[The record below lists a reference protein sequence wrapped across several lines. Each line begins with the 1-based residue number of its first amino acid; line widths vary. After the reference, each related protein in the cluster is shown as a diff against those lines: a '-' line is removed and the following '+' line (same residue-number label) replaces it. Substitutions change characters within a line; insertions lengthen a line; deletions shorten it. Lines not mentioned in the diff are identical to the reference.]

1 MTTDADRARRYA
13 NRNGGGGNDPFN
25 IYGNSGNAGASTGGG
40 GTGSST
46 RIPYPGPIPPGYVES
61 YEFDPVDGVY
71 YGTIIPDRR
80 PQSQGGPARGA
91 LPSAILNA
99 WPTEDPPD
107 GQEWAWNPNLNNG
120 AGGMTLEKVPYEPPK
135 SWQDLA
141 AEKLAQG
148 DEAGAQKYFDFYN
161 QLPAGAKVEFA
172 LQMARSPGD
181 YVTLWSLYYGSQSP
195 VAFKYGTRR
204 IPFVELMEQAGW
216 DTGIIREN
224 SGRLPSELTDTTPGI
239 EDPTAD
245 IHGADGAAATTTTT
259 DDDTSIAIE
268 EQPDVE
274 AVDTDDGQTGGGW
287 GPWSAWANAGTSE
300 EENVHG
306 VTTVYQH
313 QTSRRTH
320 GGTGRVQTKNRKV
333 VLRTYIG
340 GSGADDDDAVDVED
354 QGDVEDISVAVEDQP
369 NVEDISVAV
378 EDQGDVEDISVDI
391 EDQGN
396 VEDISVD
403 IEDQGSVP
411 SVGVEDQPD
420 VEAIP
425 GVGVEEQPQVPSIPG
440 VEEQP
445 QVPSIPGVEE
455 QPQVPAAV
463 VPNRYGPPPYAGGPP
478 PVDPPPPLSTLPA
491 PVVPGVEEQPQVPAA
506 VVPNRYGPP
515 PYAGGPPPYD
525 PPPPLSGGGGNSMLP
540 GPGGPEEA
548 DSVNDRDLKSVI
560 ERIRDFEQVGPR
572 G

>member
-25 IYGNSGNAGASTGGG
+25 IYGNAGASTGGG
-40 GTGSST
+40 NEK

-224 SGRLPSELTDTTPGI
+224 SGRLPPELV

-245 IHGADGAAATTTTT
+245 IHGADATTTTTT

-274 AVDTDDGQTGGGW
+274 VVDTDDGQTGGGW

-320 GGTGRVQTKNRKV
+320 GGTGQVQTKTRKV
-333 VLRTYIG
+333 VLRTYKG
-340 GSGADDDDAVDVED
+340 GSGADDDDAVDIEDQGDVEDVDDDGQTGGGWGPWSAWANAGTSEEENVHGVTTVYQHQTSRRTHGGTGQVQTKTRKVVLRTYKGGSGADDDDAVDIEDQGDVEDISIPIED

-369 NVEDISVAV
+369 
-378 EDQGDVEDISVDI
+378 DVEDISIPI
-391 EDQGN
+391 EDQGRRRGP
-396 VEDISVD
+396 SPSALRS
-403 IEDQGSVP
+403 QG
-411 SVGVEDQPD
+411 
-420 VEAIP
+420 
-425 GVGVEEQPQVPSIPG
+425 
-440 VEEQP
+440 
-445 QVPSIPGVEE
+445 
-455 QPQVPAAV
+455 V
-463 VPNRYGPPPYAGGPP
+463 VPPTS
-478 PVDPPPPLSTLPA
+478 PVHTRRRRAATS
-491 PVVPGVEEQPQVPAA
+491 PVHTRRRRAA
-506 VVPNRYGPP
+506 TSP
-515 PYAGGPPPYD
+515 
-525 PPPPLSGGGGNSMLP
+525 GGGCPQPLRSSALRWR
-540 GPGGPEEA
+540 A
-548 DSVNDRDLKSVI
+548 TTC
-560 ERIRDFEQVGPR
+560 
-572 G
+572 

>member
-1 MTTDADRARRYA
+1 MTTDADRIRRYA
-13 NRNGGGGNDPFN
+13 PNGNAGRSAPRGNDPFN
-25 IYGNSGNAGASTGGG
+25 IYPTAGG
-40 GTGSST
+40 GTPTATGDEK

-61 YEFDPVDGVY
+61 YEYDPDYGVY
-71 YGTIIPDRR
+71 YGVITPDRG
-80 PQSQGGPARGA
+80 QNGGSARGA

-99 WPTEDPPD
+99 WPTEDPPK

-245 IHGADGAAATTTTT
+245 IHGAPDRSAT
-259 DDDTSIAIE
+259 DDTSIAIE

-274 AVDTDDGQTGGGW
+274 VVDTDDGQTGGGW

-320 GGTGRVQTKNRKV
+320 GGTGRVQTKNRRV
-333 VLRTYIG
+333 VLRTYKG

-354 QGDVEDISVAVEDQP
+354 QG

-378 EDQGDVEDISVDI
+378 EDQGDVEDISIGV

-396 VEDISVD
+396 VEDISVAV
-403 IEDQGSVP
+403 EDQGSVP

-445 QVPSIPGVEE
+445 QVPS
-455 QPQVPAAV
+455 VPV
-463 VPNRYGPPPYAGGPP
+463 VPNRYGAPPYAGGP
-478 PVDPPPPLSTLPA
+478 A
-491 PVVPGVEEQPQVPAA
+491 
-506 VVPNRYGPP
+506 
-515 PYAGGPPPYD
+515 PYD
-525 PPPPLSGGGGNSMLP
+525 PPPGVSSLPAPPAVTPNPYSTPEYGGGPAPVGPPPGASVLPAPEPPPVQQNYQTPGLAGGGGNSMLP

-548 DSVNDRDLKSVI
+548 DSVNDQDIKSIVK
-560 ERIRDFEQVGPR
+560 RIRELEQVGPR